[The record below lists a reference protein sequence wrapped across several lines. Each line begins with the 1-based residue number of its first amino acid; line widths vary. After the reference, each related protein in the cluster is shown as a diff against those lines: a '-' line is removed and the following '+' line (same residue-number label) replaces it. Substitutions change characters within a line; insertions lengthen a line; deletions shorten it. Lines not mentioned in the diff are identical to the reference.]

1 MKLLTQLNFPGNCA
15 QAFDYYEKNLGG
27 KLIMLMRQ
35 NEAPGSPKAS
45 SGSDPVI
52 HARLALG
59 ETILLGNDV
68 PPDRFQPMRST
79 YLYLAANSAEDA
91 ERIYEVLRQG
101 GEVFMPLQETFYA
114 SRFSQ
119 LRDQFG
125 VLWSLIHERAMPSA

>member
-1 MKLLTQLNFPGNCA
+1 
-15 QAFDYYEKNLGG
+15 
-27 KLIMLMRQ
+27 
-35 NEAPGSPKAS
+35 
-45 SGSDPVI
+45 
-52 HARLALG
+52 
-59 ETILLGNDV
+59 
-68 PPDRFQPMRST
+68 MRST